1 MTPNSNLHTEEAFVE
16 ATDLSRWRL
25 KVDHGRQTW
34 HYLESDE
41 VENWPQSIIEKY
53 WLGLPFESKEFDKPK
68 TALEAA
74 RNGFEF
80 FKQLQTEDG
89 HWAGE
94 YGGPMFLIPGLI
106 ISMYITRIP
115 IPESWRIEIIRYLF
129 NRANPI
135 DGGWG
140 IHIEGQSTVFGT
152 ALNYVVIRILGVDAD
167 HPYMVKARATLH
179 KLGGAVAIPS
189 WGKFWLS
196 CLNVYDWEG
205 MNPVPPE
212 LWLLPYAVPFHPGR
226 FWVHCRAVYLPMGYL
241 YGRRLSTDVNP
252 LIESLRQE
260 LYVQP
265 YDTIDWAQA
274 RDNVSSA
281 DRYLKRTKSLSFIN
295 FILNI
300 YEKIPNL
307 LGLRQISLD
316 ESYKLIKYEDENTD
330 YLDLAPVNKVMHIL
344 CTYYE
349 EGPNSEAFKLAK
361 ERLIDFM
368 WVSSEGM
375 MMNGTNGSQLWDTA
389 FVAQACIDTGLAN
402 NTENHKVMLK
412 LLEFLDDAQI
422 KKNATDMEYC
432 YRHPSKGAWGFSTRD
447 QGYTVSDCTAEGLK
461 AVLYLQNKLD
471 YTPNLLSKERL
482 CQAVDILLTMQNS
495 DGGFA
500 SYEKIRGPEILE
512 WINPSEVFGKIM
524 IEYSYPECTTAVLT
538 GLSIFRKYY
547 PDYRADEIE
556 KVCQKAANFIHTSQR
571 DDGSWY
577 GAWAICF
584 TYASM
589 FALESLAYYGETYDN
604 SESVKK
610 GCDFLISKQRKDGG
624 WGEAYKSCET
634 GVYHDHAQSQV
645 VNTAWALLGL
655 MSAKYP
661 DEKPIRR
668 GIELIMSRQLK
679 NGEWK
684 QEAIEGVFNKNVTIS
699 YPNYKFIFT
708 IWALGK
714 YAKIYNNPTI
724 KY

>member
-1 MTPNSNLHTEEAFVE
+1 MPPISKLHTEEGFVE

-25 KVDHGRQTW
+25 KVGHGRQIW
-34 HYLESDE
+34 HYLENGE

-89 HWAGE
+89 HWAGG
-94 YGGPMFLIPGLI
+94 YGGPMFLLPGLI

-129 NRANPI
+129 NKANPD

-140 IHIEGQSTVFGT
+140 IHTEGQSTAFGT
-152 ALNYVVIRILGVDAD
+152 ALNYVVVRILGVDAD

-179 KLGGAVAIPS
+179 KLGSAIAIPS
-189 WGKFWLS
+189 WGKFWLA

-205 MNPVPPE
+205 MNPIPPE
-212 LWLLPYAVPFHPGR
+212 LWLLPYAIPFHPGR
-226 FWVHCRAVYLPMGYL
+226 YWVHCRAVYLPMGYM
-241 YGRRLSTDVNP
+241 YGRRLSVDINP
-252 LIESLRQE
+252 FIESLRQE

-265 YDTIDWAQA
+265 YDTIDWVRA
-274 RDNVSSA
+274 RNNVSNA
-281 DRYLKRTKSLSFIN
+281 DIYLPRTKSLTLIN
-295 FILNI
+295 IILNV
-300 YEKIPNL
+300 YEKLPNL
-307 LGLRQISLD
+307 FGLRQISLD
-316 ESYKLIKYEDENTD
+316 EAYKLMQYEDENTD
-330 YLDLAPVNKVMHIL
+330 YLDLAPVSKAIHIL

-349 EGPNSEAFKLAK
+349 EGSNSEAFKLAK

-368 WVSSEGM
+368 WMSSEGM

-389 FVAQACIDTGLAN
+389 FAAQACIEAGLAN
-402 NTENHKVMLK
+402 NTENHKVVLK
-412 LLEFLDDAQI
+412 TLEFLDDAQI
-422 KKNATDMEYC
+422 KRNPTNMEYC

-447 QGYTVSDCTAEGLK
+447 QGYTVSDCTAEGMK
-461 AVLYLQNKLD
+461 AVLYLQNRLD
-471 YTPNLLSKERL
+471 YTPNLISKERL
-482 CQAVDILLTMQNS
+482 YQAVDILLTMQNN

-500 SYEKIRGPEILE
+500 SYEKVRGPEFLE

-556 KVCQKAANFIHTSQR
+556 KVCQKAANFIHATQR
-571 DDGSWY
+571 NDGSWY
-577 GAWAICF
+577 GSWAICF

-589 FALESLAYYGETYDN
+589 FALESLAYFGETYNN
-604 SESVKK
+604 SKSVRK

-634 GVYHDHAQSQV
+634 GIYHEHSQSQV

-661 DEKPIRR
+661 DEKPIQR
-668 GIELIMSRQLK
+668 GIELLMSRQLST
-679 NGEWK
+679 GEWK
-684 QEAIEGVFNKNVTIS
+684 QEAIEGIFNKSVAIS

-714 YAKIYNNPTI
+714 YAKIYNNPII